1 MIIQDLKFKII
12 ENQGSRLLLIE
23 PTHNWTNQTG
33 NATKHCEVLGIQNIS
48 RFNFTQANLKSKI
61 SFQFQGH
68 FRSDK
73 FSNALPIS
81 YSNFVDLD
89 CFVTVE
95 PCIMC
100 GSALKL
106 SKTRKV
112 YFIARNSKF
121 GGICSILK
129 LEGLP
134 YQQFD
139 FRQKQVINLL
149 KSFYDKGNQR
159 LRPQLRHRKVHKA
172 QPNGLLGKRPDMDG
186 NTDNTMKI
194 DN

>member
-1 MIIQDLKFKII
+1 
-12 ENQGSRLLLIE
+12 
-23 PTHNWTNQTG
+23 
-33 NATKHCEVLGIQNIS
+33 
-48 RFNFTQANLKSKI
+48 
-61 SFQFQGH
+61 
-68 FRSDK
+68 
-73 FSNALPIS
+73 
-81 YSNFVDLD
+81 
-89 CFVTVE
+89 
-95 PCIMC
+95 MC

-139 FRQKQVINLL
+139 FNKNEVIKLL

-159 LRPQLRHRKVHKA
+159 LRPQLRHRKVHKTE
-172 QPNGLLGKRPDMDG
+172 PDGLLGKRPDLEG
-186 NTDNTMKI
+186 NLENTMKI